1 MKHGRLSD
9 HLFLGTTRGLCPD
22 CREVV
27 DAKITVRDGRV
38 WFDKFC
44 LRHGARSD
52 MVCGDA
58 SWWDRLDF
66 NVPGRQPVDYGVEP
80 DRGCPYDCGLCS
92 RHEQHTCTA
101 VLELTDSCNLRC
113 PMCFA
118 SSGPGGKHL
127 SLEQCQRAIDRLVEV
142 EGQPEILQLSGGE
155 PTIHPQ
161 FVEVLDYACRQ
172 PIDLVMINTNGLRL
186 ASDPQLVAELAA
198 RKKHCQ
204 VYLQLDG
211 LDARSS
217 LQLRGEELLDR
228 KLKAIEALGTAGV
241 NITLVC
247 TLQPE
252 LNLDQVGP
260 LVRFA
265 MERSWITGVSF
276 QPATYVGR
284 TVHPEVLA
292 QRVTF
297 PDVIRAVEEQT
308 AGQFRESDFF
318 PVPCAHPNAHTLA
331 YGFRTGGTV
340 TPVTRFVD
348 IAKHFDLLANGL
360 SLTRDRTREIVGQVL
375 LRESCGPGCDCSDGS
390 LGGSALVAMMETAA
404 PKTGLASG
412 NSALPLVGLTG
423 HGSPSLTLPART
435 GPEVVALAEESPSRT
450 LPARTGS
457 DFAALAEAFFT
468 RALSTDLGA
477 MDMFRITTTSFMDV
491 YNFDLRQLMKS
502 CVHHLLPTGHLIPFD
517 AYNVLY
523 RDGHLPLPRLRVA
536 PARPDSISPLPR

>member
-1 MKHGRLSD
+1 MTRGQLSD
-9 HLFLGTTRGLCPD
+9 HLFLGMTRGLCPE
-22 CREVV
+22 CRDVV
-27 DAKITVRDGRV
+27 ETKIVARDGRV

-44 LRHGARSD
+44 PRHGARSD
-52 MVCGDA
+52 FVCSDVN
-58 SWWDRLDF
+58 WWDRLDF
-66 NVPGRQPVDYGVEP
+66 NVPGRQPVEFGVEP

-92 RHEQHTCTA
+92 RHEQHTCIA

-118 SSGPGGKHL
+118 SSGPGGVHL
-127 SLEQCQRAIDRLVEV
+127 TLEQCQRAIDRLVEV

-186 ASDPQLVAELAA
+186 ASDPALVAELAA
-198 RKKHCQ
+198 RKQRCQ
-204 VYLQLDG
+204 IYLQFDG
-211 LDARSS
+211 LDPQSS

-228 KLKAIEALGTAGV
+228 KLKAVDALGAAGV

-247 TLQPE
+247 TLQPG

-265 MERSWITGVSF
+265 MERTWITGVSF

-292 QRVTF
+292 QRITF

-331 YGFRTGGTV
+331 YGFRTGTTV

-390 LGGSALVAMMETAA
+390 LSGAGLVAMMESAA
-404 PKTGLASG
+404 PKNG
-412 NSALPLVGLTG
+412 SAAGGAGLPLVGLAG
-423 HGSPSLTLPART
+423 QGSPSLTLPART
-435 GPEVVALAEESPSRT
+435 GTDV
-450 LPARTGS
+450 
-457 DFAALAEAFFT
+457 AALAEVFFS
-468 RALSTDLGA
+468 RALATDLGA

-491 YNFDLRQLMKS
+491 HNFDLRQLMKS
-502 CVHHLLPTGHLIPFD
+502 CVHHLLPSGHLIPFD

-523 RDGHLPLPRLRVA
+523 RDGHLPLPRLKT
-536 PARPDSISPLPR
+536 ARALLSPLSPNSAGLSGTIGGRGAGG